1 MLNKKNL
8 IWIDLEMTG
17 LNPKIDRILEI
28 ATIIT
33 DSNLK
38 ILAEGPNII
47 IKQKKKIIDSMNNWN
62 KKTHKKNQLIKM
74 VQNSNYNEKYAEKK
88 TIKFLSKWIQKNISP
103 ICGNSIGNDRRFLYK
118 YMPKLESYFH
128 YRYLDVSS
136 IRELAKRW
144 KPEIT
149 KYIKY
154 KNKHRAKKDL
164 KNSIKELKFYKNT
177 FFTL

>member
-1 MLNKKNL
+1 MLNKNNL

-17 LNPKIDRILEI
+17 LNPKIDHILEI

-38 ILAEGPNII
+38 ILAEGPEII
-47 IKQKKKIIDSMNNWN
+47 IKQNKQIIDSMNTWN
-62 KKTHKKNQLIKM
+62 VKTHTKNKLIKM
-74 VQNSNYNEKYAEKK
+74 VKNSNYDENYAEAK
-88 TIKFLSKWIQKNISP
+88 TIKFLSKWISPQISP

-136 IRELAKRW
+136 IRELVKRW
-144 KPEIT
+144 KPEII

-154 KNKHRAKKDL
+154 NNKHRAKKDL
-164 KNSIKELKFYKNT
+164 KNSIKELKFYKNI
-177 FFTL
+177 FFT